1 MSFDLW
7 LEKPRPMAHNPCALR
22 LAAAFITSE
31 VLMKYRISLLICLLS
46 VLTWPALAQRAS
58 SLPTEPLTLQL
69 MNTLLRQQ
77 VGRDLTEANLALL
90 VERVGLAFDPTPE
103 AVSRLRANGAHQH
116 LINTIKRVAE
126 RLSANANSKVTILR
140 ETPDPFL
147 EETRKNVRDYLEDL
161 PDFICQQDVERYFDF
176 EARGAWDRA
185 DKLSYELTY
194 SRKKGESY
202 KPINSVGRPPTRSL
216 EQAGGAYSTGDF
228 ASMLA
233 SLFDVET
240 KALFKAA
247 GKERLGIRQT
257 LLYDFTV
264 PQPTSKLTVKAE
276 GSPQIVAGYSGTV
289 WIDAEKKLVL
299 RLDTAVDAMPANYP
313 VTNSESSVD
322 YDTVKLRGLDME
334 FLLPIRAEFII
345 ADRRERKYFRNLLT
359 FKFYRKF
366 ETDIKITDE
375 PPGPIKP

>member
-1 MSFDLW
+1 MKQRIIL
-7 LEKPRPMAHNPCALR
+7 L
-22 LAAAFITSE
+22 
-31 VLMKYRISLLICLLS
+31 VLFLCVFGL
-46 VLTWPALAQRAS
+46 PAWAQRAS
-58 SLPTEPLTLQL
+58 TVLPNEPLTLQD
-69 MNTLLRQQ
+69 MNILLRRQ

-90 VERVGLAFDPTPE
+90 VERVGLGFDPTPE

-116 LINTIKRVAE
+116 LINTIKRVSE
-126 RLSANANSKVTILR
+126 RLNANANSKITILR

-147 EETRKNVRDYLEDL
+147 EETRRNVRDYLEDL

-185 DKLSYELTY
+185 DKLTYELTY

-202 KPINSVGRPPTRSL
+202 KPMNSIGRPPTKSL

-233 SLFDVET
+233 SLFDTET
-240 KALFKAA
+240 KAMFKAA
-247 GKERLGIRQT
+247 GKEKLGTRPT
-257 LLYDFTV
+257 VLYDFTV
-264 PQPTSKLTVKAE
+264 SQPTSKLTIKAE
-276 GSPQIVAGYSGTV
+276 GAPQIVAGYSGTV
-289 WIDAEKKLVL
+289 WIDEEKKLVL
-299 RLDTAVDAMPANYP
+299 RLDTAVDNMPANYP

-322 YDTVKLRGLDME
+322 YDTVKLRGLDIE

>member
-1 MSFDLW
+1 
-7 LEKPRPMAHNPCALR
+7 
-22 LAAAFITSE
+22 
-31 VLMKYRISLLICLLS
+31 MKHRIVLLILLFG
-46 VLTWPALAQRAS
+46 LLALPTWAQRAS
-58 SLPTEPLTLQL
+58 TVLPNEPLTLQD
-69 MNTLLRQQ
+69 MNTLLRRQ
-77 VGRDLTEANLALL
+77 VGRDLTEASLALL

-116 LINTIKRVAE
+116 LINTIKRVSE
-126 RLSANANSKVTILR
+126 RLNANANSKITILR

-185 DKLSYELTY
+185 DKLTYELTY

-202 KPINSVGRPPTRSL
+202 KPMNSIGRPMTKSL

-233 SLFDVET
+233 SLFDAET
-240 KALFKAA
+240 KAMFKAA
-247 GKERLGIRQT
+247 GKEKLGTRPT
-257 LLYDFTV
+257 VLYDFTV

-276 GSPQIVAGYSGTV
+276 GFPQIVAGYSGTV
-289 WIDAEKKLVL
+289 WIDEEKKLVL

-322 YDTVKLRGLDME
+322 YDVVKLRGLDIE

-366 ETDIKITDE
+366 ETDIKITDD
-375 PPGPIKP
+375 PPGPTKP